1 VTAVPDLLGRLTTL
15 VRTALDAEE
24 GIPAGPVPLDGVDV
38 RALFEIVQRH
48 RVQQLLWAHADVL
61 GLPDE
66 LVALLDAWRAM
77 ARRRTLLQSLETVRA
92 WDLFDREGVGVIAVK
107 GQALAVQTAGRAD
120 ARGPGDVDLLVDPA
134 QLVAAHRL
142 LAASGWRPREG
153 GQVDPGTWAWR
164 HLTRWG
170 NALTYAGEAADVD
183 LHWRL
188 DRMPDA
194 HPPFGVLRARSEPV
208 ALGTSSVATLSR
220 YDALRHLATHREGW
234 IWLRTLVDLRRLA
247 RSETALDGPL
257 RPAAALSLALAR
269 TTVGLPATV
278 PAEVHRR
285 LDETPAPLLARVAR
299 LHAAT
304 VPTAHV
310 AAYGG
315 RDVRGR
321 LGEISS
327 MADLRHAAVELVLPA
342 EVVFPVRARTAWT
355 GVPRALGRRAA
366 DLTRKVRRDAPCAP
380 PPEPAA

>member
-1 VTAVPDLLGRLTTL
+1 
-15 VRTALDAEE
+15 
-24 GIPAGPVPLDGVDV
+24 
-38 RALFEIVQRH
+38 
-48 RVQQLLWAHADVL
+48 
-61 GLPDE
+61 
-66 LVALLDAWRAM
+66 
-77 ARRRTLLQSLETVRA
+77 
-92 WDLFDREGVGVIAVK
+92 
-107 GQALAVQTAGRAD
+107 
-120 ARGPGDVDLLVDPA
+120 
-134 QLVAAHRL
+134 
-142 LAASGWRPREG
+142 
-153 GQVDPGTWAWR
+153 
-164 HLTRWG
+164 
-170 NALTYAGEAADVD
+170 
-183 LHWRL
+183 
-188 DRMPDA
+188 MPDA